1 MIDAVASDYQDS
13 IRFVAVAGRSD
24 LEPTAARAEELLSD
38 NVAWG
43 LDDSIWDLYD
53 ILGQPA
59 SVMITGDDIIVDG
72 WYGAIGEDELR
83 SKFEFLAT
91 IRA

>member
-1 MIDAVASDYQDS
+1 M
-13 IRFVAVAGRSD
+13 
-24 LEPTAARAEELLSD
+24 TD

-59 SVMITGDDIIVDG
+59 SVLISGDDIVVDN
-72 WYGAIGEDELR
+72 WYGALGESELR
-83 SKFEFLAT
+83 SRLDSLANL
-91 IRA
+91 

>member
-13 IRFVAVAGRSD
+13 INFIAVAGRSD
-24 LEPTAARAEELLSD
+24 FESTARVAGDLLSG
-38 NVAWG
+38 NLEWG

-59 SVMITGDDIIVDG
+59 SVMITGDNIVVDT
-72 WYGAIGEDELR
+72 WYGGRSEDDLR
-83 SKFEFLAT
+83 AKFDYLVSLAG
-91 IRA
+91 

>member
-13 IRFVAVAGRSD
+13 ITFIAVAGRSD
-24 LEPTAARAEELLSD
+24 FDSSAAQAERLFSD
-38 NVAWG
+38 NLLWG

-59 SVMITGDDIIVDG
+59 SVMITGDNILVEG
-72 WYGAIGEDELR
+72 WYGALGEDELR
-83 SKFEFLAT
+83 SKFDYLVSLAG
-91 IRA
+91 

>member
-13 IRFVAVAGRSD
+13 IEFIAVAGRGDFESSAAVAAD
-24 LEPTAARAEELLSD
+24 LLTD

-43 LDDSIWDLYD
+43 LDESIWDLYE

-59 SVMITGDDIIVDG
+59 SVMITGDDIIVEG
-72 WYGAIGEDELR
+72 WYGALGEDALR
-83 SKFEFLAT
+83 EKFDYLVSLT
-91 IRA
+91 S

>member
-13 IRFVAVAGRSD
+13 INFIAVAGRSD
-24 LEPTAARAEELLSD
+24 FDSSAAVAGDLLSD
-38 NVAWG
+38 NVRWG

-59 SVMITGDDIIVDG
+59 SVMITGDNIVADV
-72 WYGAIGEDELR
+72 WYGALGEADLR
-83 SKFEFLAT
+83 AKFDYLMSLAG
-91 IRA
+91 